1 MGTVTCLT
9 GTCYFSWP
17 GRRNKEQLRYVSPS
31 VVFTWKEGQR
41 RRLTGPPGQ
50 ERLGVRRGLSSLGKK
65 ERYSYPSAE
74 VSSYTGCPQSFS
86 RQRTSSPRQNCIS
99 ISPRL
104 GKPFPIHT
112 DAFAVLLDSSLSR
125 RIFCVC
131 LWSHPSLTDDELIF
145 NGFTLTTP
153 SCCLNSNW
161 RGAWEAGLVW
171 RKRNAFGCS
180 MVSSLLT
187 AFSWRWPFHRVPE
200 LGRHGRGC
208 PAHPFV
214 RNHPSKMVISYV
226 PFLFVW
232 EASEFEYIWSCTALT
247 TASL

>member
-1 MGTVTCLT
+1 MLWSNNASFSGAHKRSIFHCEPRGRKLWDPGLGKVGAERKTRSPFWPLEWNRLLVMGTVTCLT

-17 GRRNKEQLRYVSPS
+17 GCPCNKEQLRFVSPS

-86 RQRTSSPRQNCIS
+86 RQRTSSPRQNRIS

-131 LWSHPSLTDDELIF
+131 L
-145 NGFTLTTP
+145 
-153 SCCLNSNW
+153 
-161 RGAWEAGLVW
+161 
-171 RKRNAFGCS
+171 
-180 MVSSLLT
+180 
-187 AFSWRWPFHRVPE
+187 
-200 LGRHGRGC
+200 
-208 PAHPFV
+208 
-214 RNHPSKMVISYV
+214 
-226 PFLFVW
+226 
-232 EASEFEYIWSCTALT
+232 
-247 TASL
+247 